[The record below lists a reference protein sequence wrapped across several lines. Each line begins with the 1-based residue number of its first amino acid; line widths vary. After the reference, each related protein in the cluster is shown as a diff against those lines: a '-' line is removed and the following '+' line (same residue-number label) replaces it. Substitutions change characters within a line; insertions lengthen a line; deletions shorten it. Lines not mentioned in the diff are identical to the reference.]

1 MIIFLRHAQ
10 AENNA
15 KRILAGRTEGV
26 HLTKTGIEQA
36 EQIAKYLKPLDISA
50 IYSSPIERAS
60 HTAEIVAKNNSLDHN
75 LDDRL
80 TEIEMGKFTR
90 MNYDDM
96 FAKYGNIFL
105 KFYENDPVIAEH
117 EVETFPDVQKRVL
130 DMVDH
135 VLKKHNNENVIL
147 VTHMD
152 PIKSMLAKVMN
163 LLPETLFELIIANA
177 SLTIIKEQDKKFSLS
192 AINAMNIDRYYQ
204 TWYPKS
210 SINFKL
216 YRSATQSNDNEQNIS
231 IINHH
236 CDFMHNPNN

>member
-10 AENNA
+10 AENNT

-26 HLTKTGIEQA
+26 PLTKAGIEQA
-36 EQIAKYLKPLDISA
+36 ESIAKYPGIEQAESIAKYLKPLDISA

-60 HTAEIVAKNNSLDHN
+60 HTAEIVAKNNSLDYE
-75 LDDRL
+75 LDDRI

-117 EVETFPDVQKRVL
+117 EVETFPEVQRRVL
-130 DMVDH
+130 DMVTH
-135 VLKKHNNENVIL
+135 VVKKHKNENVIF

-152 PIKSMLAKVMN
+152 PIKSMLSIVMD
-163 LLPETLFELIIANA
+163 LKPKTLFELIIANA
-177 SLTIIKEQDKKFSLS
+177 SLTIIKEQENKFSLS
-192 AINAMNIDRYYQ
+192 AINAMDVDRYYQ
-204 TWYPKS
+204 TW
-210 SINFKL
+210 
-216 YRSATQSNDNEQNIS
+216 
-231 IINHH
+231 
-236 CDFMHNPNN
+236 

>member
-26 HLTKTGIEQA
+26 HLTKAGIEQA
-36 EQIAKYLKPLDISA
+36 ESIAKYLKSLNISA

-60 HTAEIVAKNNSLDHN
+60 HTAEIVAKNNSLDYE
-75 LDDRL
+75 LDDRI
-80 TEIEMGKFTR
+80 TEIDMGKFTR

-117 EVETFPDVQKRVL
+117 EVETFLEVQRRIL
-130 DMVDH
+130 DMVTH
-135 VLKKHNNENVIL
+135 VVKKHKNENVIL

-152 PIKSMLAKVMN
+152 PIKSMLSIVMD
-163 LLPETLFELIIANA
+163 LKPKTLFELIIANA
-177 SLTIIKEQDKKFSLS
+177 SLTIIKEHENKFSLS
-192 AINAMNIDRYYQ
+192 AINAMDIDRYYQ
-204 TWYPKS
+204 TW
-210 SINFKL
+210 
-216 YRSATQSNDNEQNIS
+216 
-231 IINHH
+231 
-236 CDFMHNPNN
+236 

>member
-10 AENNA
+10 AENNT

-26 HLTKTGIEQA
+26 PLTKTGIEQA
-36 EQIAKYLKPLDISA
+36 ERIAKYLAPIDISA
-50 IYSSPIERAS
+50 IYSSPIERAK
-60 HTAEIVAKNNSLDHN
+60 HTAEIVAKNCSLEEVVIDE
-75 LDDRL
+75 RL
-80 TEIEMGKFTR
+80 TEIDMGKFTR

-105 KFYENDPVIAEH
+105 KFYENDPVISEH

-130 DMVDH
+130 EMVDH

-163 LLPETLFELIIANA
+163 LVPKTLFELIIANA
-177 SLTIIKEQDKKFSLS
+177 SLTIIKEQDKIFSLS
-192 AINAMNIDRYYQ
+192 AINAMNVDRYSQ
-204 TWYPKS
+204 TW
-210 SINFKL
+210 
-216 YRSATQSNDNEQNIS
+216 
-231 IINHH
+231 
-236 CDFMHNPNN
+236 

>member
-10 AENNA
+10 AENNT

-26 HLTKTGIEQA
+26 PLTKTGIEQA
-36 EQIAKYLKPLDISA
+36 ERMAKYLASIDISA
-50 IYSSPIERAS
+50 IYSSPIERAN
-60 HTAEIVAKNNSLDHN
+60 HTAEIVAKNRSLEVV
-75 LDDRL
+75 LDERL
-80 TEIEMGKFTR
+80 TEIDMGKFTR

-105 KFYENDPVIAEH
+105 KFYENDPVISEH

-135 VLKKHNNENVIL
+135 VLKKHKNENVIL

-163 LLPETLFELIIANA
+163 LLPETLFELIIENA
-177 SLTIIKEQDKKFSLS
+177 SLTIINEQDGKFSLS
-192 AINAMNIDRYYQ
+192 AINAMNTDRYCQ
-204 TWYPKS
+204 T
-210 SINFKL
+210 
-216 YRSATQSNDNEQNIS
+216 
-231 IINHH
+231 
-236 CDFMHNPNN
+236 

>member
-10 AENNA
+10 AENNT

-26 HLTKTGIEQA
+26 PLTKTGIEQA
-36 EQIAKYLKPLDISA
+36 ERIAKYLASIDISA
-50 IYSSPIERAS
+50 IYSSPIERAK
-60 HTAEIVAKNNSLDHN
+60 HTAEIVAESCSLDVA
-75 LDDRL
+75 LDERL
-80 TEIEMGKFTR
+80 TEIDMGKFTR

-105 KFYENDPVIAEH
+105 KFYENDPVISEH

-130 DMVDH
+130 EMVDH

-163 LLPETLFELIIANA
+163 LAPETLFELIIANA
-177 SLTIIKEQDKKFSLS
+177 SLTIVKEQDKKFSLS
-192 AINAMNIDRYYQ
+192 AINAMDVDRYHQ
-204 TWYPKS
+204 TW
-210 SINFKL
+210 
-216 YRSATQSNDNEQNIS
+216 
-231 IINHH
+231 
-236 CDFMHNPNN
+236 

>member
-60 HTAEIVAKNNSLDHN
+60 HTAEIVAKNRSLEVV
-75 LDDRL
+75 LDERL
-80 TEIEMGKFTR
+80 TEIDMGKFTR

-117 EVETFPDVQKRVL
+117 EVETFPQVQSRIL
-130 DMVDH
+130 NMVNH
-135 VLKKHNNENVIL
+135 LVEKHKNENVIL

-152 PIKSMLAKVMN
+152 PIKSVIAKVID
-163 LLPETLFELIIANA
+163 LKPLSLFELIIANC
-177 SLTIIKEQDKKFSLS
+177 SLTIIKHHDEKLSLS
-192 AINAMNIDRYYQ
+192 AINAMGADRFSQ
-204 TWYPKS
+204 DW
-210 SINFKL
+210 
-216 YRSATQSNDNEQNIS
+216 
-231 IINHH
+231 
-236 CDFMHNPNN
+236 

>member
-15 KRILAGRTEGV
+15 KRILAGRTEGI

-36 EQIAKYLKPLDISA
+36 ERIAKYLKPLDISA

-105 KFYENDPVIAEH
+105 KFYQNDPVIAEH
-117 EVETFPDVQKRVL
+117 EVETFPQVQSRIL
-130 DMVDH
+130 DMVSH
-135 VLKKHNNENVIL
+135 IVEKHKNENVIL

-152 PIKSMLAKVMN
+152 PIKSMLSKVMN
-163 LLPETLFELIIANA
+163 LSPETLFELIIANA

-192 AINAMNIDRYYQ
+192 AVNAMNIDRYYQ
-204 TWYPKS
+204 TW
-210 SINFKL
+210 
-216 YRSATQSNDNEQNIS
+216 
-231 IINHH
+231 
-236 CDFMHNPNN
+236 

>member
-10 AENNA
+10 AENNT

-26 HLTKTGIEQA
+26 PLTKTGIEQA
-36 EQIAKYLKPLDISA
+36 ERMSEYLKPLDISA
-50 IYSSPIERAS
+50 IYSSPIERAK
-60 HTAEIVAKNNSLDHN
+60 HTAEIVGNAFDEYPVGVELDE
-75 LDDRL
+75 RL
-80 TEIEMGKFTR
+80 TEIDMGKFTR

-105 KFYENDPVIAEH
+105 KFYENDPVISEH

-163 LLPETLFELIIANA
+163 LVPQTLFELIIANA
-177 SLTIIKEQDKKFSLS
+177 SLTIITEQDKKFSLS
-192 AINAMNIDRYYQ
+192 AINAMDVDRYHQ
-204 TWYPKS
+204 TW
-210 SINFKL
+210 
-216 YRSATQSNDNEQNIS
+216 
-231 IINHH
+231 
-236 CDFMHNPNN
+236 

>member
-10 AENNA
+10 AENNT

-26 HLTKTGIEQA
+26 SLTKTGIEQA
-36 EQIAKYLKPLDISA
+36 ERISEYLKPLDISA
-50 IYSSPIERAS
+50 IYSSPIERAK
-60 HTAEIVAKNNSLDHN
+60 HTAEIVTKNSAIDVE

-80 TEIEMGKFTR
+80 TEIDMGKFTR

-117 EVETFPDVQKRVL
+117 EVETFPNVQKRIL

-135 VLKKHNNENVIL
+135 VIKKHKNENVIL

-152 PIKSMLAKVMN
+152 PIKSILANVMD
-163 LLPETLFELIIANA
+163 LKPKTLFELIIANA
-177 SLTIIKEQDKKFSLS
+177 SFTILTEQERKFSLS
-192 AINAMNIDRYYQ
+192 AINAMNIDRYQ
-204 TWYPKS
+204 QIW
-210 SINFKL
+210 
-216 YRSATQSNDNEQNIS
+216 
-231 IINHH
+231 
-236 CDFMHNPNN
+236 

>member
-36 EQIAKYLKPLDISA
+36 ELIAKYLKPLDISA

-80 TEIEMGKFTR
+80 TEIDMGKFTR
-90 MNYDDM
+90 MKYDDM

-117 EVETFPDVQKRVL
+117 EVETFPQVQSRIL
-130 DMVDH
+130 NMVNH
-135 VLKKHNNENVIL
+135 LVEKHKNENVIL

-177 SLTIIKEQDKKFSLS
+177 SFTIIKEQDKKFSLS

-204 TWYPKS
+204 TW
-210 SINFKL
+210 
-216 YRSATQSNDNEQNIS
+216 
-231 IINHH
+231 
-236 CDFMHNPNN
+236 

>member
-60 HTAEIVAKNNSLDHN
+60 HTAEIVAKSTSLDYE

-105 KFYENDPVIAEH
+105 KFYENDPVIAEQ
-117 EVETFPDVQKRVL
+117 EVETFPHVQERIL
-130 DMVDH
+130 DIVNH
-135 VLKKHNNENVIL
+135 IVEKHKNENVIL

-152 PIKSMLAKVMN
+152 PIKSMLSTVMDLKPN
-163 LLPETLFELIIANA
+163 TLFELIIANA

-192 AINAMNIDRYYQ
+192 AINAMDVDRYYQ
-204 TWYPKS
+204 TW
-210 SINFKL
+210 
-216 YRSATQSNDNEQNIS
+216 
-231 IINHH
+231 
-236 CDFMHNPNN
+236 

>member
-60 HTAEIVAKNNSLDHN
+60 HTAEIVAKNCSLEVV
-75 LDDRL
+75 LDERL
-80 TEIEMGKFTR
+80 TEIDMGKFTR

-117 EVETFPDVQKRVL
+117 EVETFPNVQRRVL
-130 DMVDH
+130 EMVNH
-135 VLKKHNNENVIL
+135 VVEKHKNENVIL

-152 PIKSMLAKVMN
+152 PIKSMLAKVMD
-163 LLPETLFELIIANA
+163 LRPKTLFELVIENA
-177 SLTIIKEQDKKFSLS
+177 SLTIINEQDGKFSLS
-192 AINAMNIDRYYQ
+192 AINAMDIDRYDQ
-204 TWYPKS
+204 T
-210 SINFKL
+210 
-216 YRSATQSNDNEQNIS
+216 
-231 IINHH
+231 
-236 CDFMHNPNN
+236 

>member
-10 AENNA
+10 AENNT

-26 HLTKTGIEQA
+26 PLTKVGIEQS
-36 EQIAKYLKPLDISA
+36 EKIARYLKPLDISA

-60 HTAEIVAKNNSLDHN
+60 HTAEIVAKNNSLDYE

-80 TEIEMGKFTR
+80 TEIDMGKFTH

-96 FAKYGNIFL
+96 FAKYGNVFL
-105 KFYENDPVIAEH
+105 KFYENDPVIAEQ
-117 EVETFPDVQKRVL
+117 EVETFPHVQGRIL
-130 DMVDH
+130 DIVNH
-135 VLKKHNNENVIL
+135 VVEKHKNENIIL

-152 PIKSMLAKVMN
+152 PIKSILSTVMD
-163 LLPETLFELIIANA
+163 LKPKALFELIIANA

-204 TWYPKS
+204 TW
-210 SINFKL
+210 
-216 YRSATQSNDNEQNIS
+216 
-231 IINHH
+231 
-236 CDFMHNPNN
+236 

>member
-60 HTAEIVAKNNSLDHN
+60 HTAKIVAKNRSLEVV
-75 LDDRL
+75 LDERL
-80 TEIEMGKFTR
+80 TEIDMGKFTR

-135 VLKKHNNENVIL
+135 VLKKHKNENVIL

-152 PIKSMLAKVMN
+152 PIKSMLSTVMD
-163 LLPETLFELIIANA
+163 LKPKALFELIIANA
-177 SLTIIKEQDKKFSLS
+177 SLTIVKEQDKKFSLS

-204 TWYPKS
+204 TW
-210 SINFKL
+210 
-216 YRSATQSNDNEQNIS
+216 
-231 IINHH
+231 
-236 CDFMHNPNN
+236 

>member
-36 EQIAKYLKPLDISA
+36 ELIAKYLKPLDISA

-105 KFYENDPVIAEH
+105 KFYQNDPVIAEH
-117 EVETFPDVQKRVL
+117 EVETFPQVQSRIL
-130 DMVDH
+130 DMVSH
-135 VLKKHNNENVIL
+135 IVEKHKNENVIL

-152 PIKSMLAKVMN
+152 PIKSMLSTVMD
-163 LLPETLFELIIANA
+163 LRPKALFELIIANA

-192 AINAMNIDRYYQ
+192 AINAMNVDRYYQ
-204 TWYPKS
+204 TW
-210 SINFKL
+210 
-216 YRSATQSNDNEQNIS
+216 
-231 IINHH
+231 
-236 CDFMHNPNN
+236 

>member
-10 AENNA
+10 AENNT

-26 HLTKTGIEQA
+26 HLTKAGIEQA
-36 EQIAKYLKPLDISA
+36 ESIAKYLKSLDISA

-60 HTAEIVAKNNSLDHN
+60 HTAEIVAKNNSLDYE
-75 LDDRL
+75 LDDRI
-80 TEIEMGKFTR
+80 TEIDMGRFTR

-117 EVETFPDVQKRVL
+117 EVETFLEVQRRIL
-130 DMVDH
+130 DMVAH
-135 VLKKHNNENVIL
+135 VVKKHKNENVIL

-152 PIKSMLAKVMN
+152 PIKSMLSIVMD
-163 LLPETLFELIIANA
+163 LKPKTLFELIIANA
-177 SLTIIKEQDKKFSLS
+177 SLTIIKEHENKFSLS

-204 TWYPKS
+204 TW
-210 SINFKL
+210 
-216 YRSATQSNDNEQNIS
+216 
-231 IINHH
+231 
-236 CDFMHNPNN
+236 

>member
-10 AENNA
+10 AENNTE
-15 KRILAGRTEGV
+15 RILAGRTEGV
-26 HLTKTGIEQA
+26 PLTKTGIEQA
-36 EQIAKYLKPLDISA
+36 ERISEYLKPLDITA
-50 IYSSPIERAS
+50 IYSSPIERAK
-60 HTAEIVAKNNSLDHN
+60 HTAEIVAKNSSLEVV
-75 LDDRL
+75 LDERL
-80 TEIEMGKFTR
+80 TEIDMGKFTR

-105 KFYENDPVIAEH
+105 KFYENNPVISEH

-177 SLTIIKEQDKKFSLS
+177 SLTIIKEQDKIFSLS

-204 TWYPKS
+204 TW
-210 SINFKL
+210 
-216 YRSATQSNDNEQNIS
+216 
-231 IINHH
+231 
-236 CDFMHNPNN
+236 

>member
-10 AENNA
+10 AENNT

-26 HLTKTGIEQA
+26 PLTKTGIEQA
-36 EQIAKYLKPLDISA
+36 ERIAKYLSTIDISA
-50 IYSSPIERAS
+50 IYSSPIERAK
-60 HTAEIVAKNNSLDHN
+60 HTAETVAKSCSLDVV
-75 LDDRL
+75 LDERL
-80 TEIEMGKFTR
+80 TEIDMGKFTR

-105 KFYENDPVIAEH
+105 KFYENDPVISEH

-130 DMVDH
+130 EIVDH

-163 LLPETLFELIIANA
+163 LVPQTLFELIIANA
-177 SLTIIKEQDKKFSLS
+177 SLTVITEQDKKFSLS
-192 AINAMNIDRYYQ
+192 AINAMDVDRYSQ
-204 TWYPKS
+204 TW
-210 SINFKL
+210 
-216 YRSATQSNDNEQNIS
+216 
-231 IINHH
+231 
-236 CDFMHNPNN
+236 

>member
-15 KRILAGRTEGV
+15 KRNLAGRTEGV

-36 EQIAKYLKPLDISA
+36 ERIAKYLKPFDISA

-60 HTAEIVAKNNSLDHN
+60 HTAEIEAKNRSLDDV
-75 LDDRL
+75 LDERL
-80 TEIEMGKFTR
+80 TEIDMGKFTR

-96 FAKYGNIFL
+96 FVKYGNIFL

-117 EVETFPDVQKRVL
+117 EVETFPDVHKRVL

-163 LLPETLFELIIANA
+163 LLPETLFDLIIANA
-177 SLTIIKEQDKKFSLS
+177 SLTIVKEQDKKFSLS

-204 TWYPKS
+204 T
-210 SINFKL
+210 
-216 YRSATQSNDNEQNIS
+216 R
-231 IINHH
+231 
-236 CDFMHNPNN
+236 

>member
-10 AENNA
+10 AENNT

-26 HLTKTGIEQA
+26 PLTKTGIQQA
-36 EQIAKYLKPLDISA
+36 EQISEYLKPLDISA
-50 IYSSPIERAS
+50 IYSSPIERAK
-60 HTAEIVAKNNSLDHN
+60 HTAEIVTKNSAIDVE

-80 TEIEMGKFTR
+80 TEIDMGKFTR

-117 EVETFPDVQKRVL
+117 EVETVPNVQKRIL

-135 VLKKHNNENVIL
+135 VIKKHKNENVIL

-152 PIKSMLAKVMN
+152 PIKAMLANVMD
-163 LLPETLFELIIANA
+163 LKPKTLFELIIANA
-177 SLTIIKEQDKKFSLS
+177 SFTILTEQERKFSLS
-192 AINAMNIDRYYQ
+192 AINAMNIDRY
-204 TWYPKS
+204 
-210 SINFKL
+210 
-216 YRSATQSNDNEQNIS
+216 
-231 IINHH
+231 
-236 CDFMHNPNN
+236 

>member
-10 AENNA
+10 AENNT

-26 HLTKTGIEQA
+26 PLTKTGIEQA
-36 EQIAKYLKPLDISA
+36 ERIAKYLKPLDISA

-60 HTAEIVAKNNSLDHN
+60 HTAKIVAKNNSLDYE

-80 TEIEMGKFTR
+80 TEIDMGKFTH

-96 FAKYGNIFL
+96 FAKYGNVFL
-105 KFYENDPVIAEH
+105 KFYENDPVIAEQ
-117 EVETFPDVQKRVL
+117 EVETFPHVQRRVL

-135 VLKKHNNENVIL
+135 IVKKYKNENVIL

-152 PIKSMLAKVMN
+152 PIKSILSTVMDLN
-163 LLPETLFELIIANA
+163 PKALFELIIANA

-204 TWYPKS
+204 TW
-210 SINFKL
+210 
-216 YRSATQSNDNEQNIS
+216 
-231 IINHH
+231 
-236 CDFMHNPNN
+236 

>member
-26 HLTKTGIEQA
+26 HLTKAGIEQA
-36 EQIAKYLKPLDISA
+36 ESIAKYLKSLDISA

-60 HTAEIVAKNNSLDHN
+60 HTAEIVAKNNSLDYE
-75 LDDRL
+75 LDDRI
-80 TEIEMGKFTR
+80 TEIDMGRFTR

-117 EVETFPDVQKRVL
+117 EVETFLEVQRRIL
-130 DMVDH
+130 DMVTH
-135 VLKKHNNENVIL
+135 VVKKHKNENVIL

-152 PIKSMLAKVMN
+152 PIKSMLSIVMD
-163 LLPETLFELIIANA
+163 LKPKTLFELIIANA
-177 SLTIIKEQDKKFSLS
+177 SLTIIKEHENKFSLS
-192 AINAMNIDRYYQ
+192 AINAMDIDRYYQ
-204 TWYPKS
+204 TW
-210 SINFKL
+210 
-216 YRSATQSNDNEQNIS
+216 
-231 IINHH
+231 
-236 CDFMHNPNN
+236 

>member
-26 HLTKTGIEQA
+26 HLTKVGIKQA
-36 EQIAKYLKPLDISA
+36 ESIAKYLKPLDIST

-60 HTAEIVAKNNSLDHN
+60 HTAEIVAKNSSLGYE

-80 TEIEMGKFTR
+80 TEIDMGRFTR

-117 EVETFPDVQKRVL
+117 KVETFPEVQSRVL
-130 DMVDH
+130 DMVNH
-135 VLKKHNNENVIL
+135 VVKKHNNENVIL

-152 PIKSMLAKVMN
+152 PIKSMLSIVMD
-163 LLPETLFELIIANA
+163 LKPKTLFELIIANA
-177 SLTIIKEQDKKFSLS
+177 SLTIIKEQENKFSLS
-192 AINAMNIDRYYQ
+192 AINAMHIDRYYQ
-204 TWYPKS
+204 TW
-210 SINFKL
+210 
-216 YRSATQSNDNEQNIS
+216 
-231 IINHH
+231 
-236 CDFMHNPNN
+236 

>member
-1 MIIFLRHAQ
+1 MLIFLRHAQ

-36 EQIAKYLKPLDISA
+36 EQIAKYLKPFDISA
-50 IYSSPIERAS
+50 IYSSPIERAT

-80 TEIEMGKFTR
+80 TEIDMGKFTR
-90 MNYDDM
+90 MKYDDM

-105 KFYENDPVIAEH
+105 KFYQNDPVIAEH
-117 EVETFPDVQKRVL
+117 EVETFPQVQSRIL
-130 DMVDH
+130 DMVSH
-135 VLKKHNNENVIL
+135 IVEKHKNENVIL

-152 PIKSMLAKVMN
+152 PIKSMLSTVMD
-163 LLPETLFELIIANA
+163 LRPKALFELIIANA

-204 TWYPKS
+204 TW
-210 SINFKL
+210 
-216 YRSATQSNDNEQNIS
+216 
-231 IINHH
+231 
-236 CDFMHNPNN
+236 